1 MKLLVQII
9 NYLLS
14 YILVGIFYAL
24 YSYFFDLLFFQ
35 IDYGSIKEYKASPFE
50 YLVFF
55 YVGYSFLA
63 LPGFVFYDI
72 IMSGFNQKINRMI
85 AGFTFGLLIGLLI
98 NRGGYSYYIGD
109 LRGIK
114 SGITLA
120 MTGLSFE
127 LIRDIFSKK
136 DIKSPGSL

>member
-1 MKLLVQII
+1 M
-9 NYLLS
+9 
-14 YILVGIFYAL
+14 GIFYAL

-35 IDYGSIKEYKASPFE
+35 IDYGSIDEYKASPLE

-55 YVGYSFLA
+55 YVAYIFLA
-63 LPGFVFYDI
+63 LPVFVFYNLI
-72 IMSGFNQKINRMI
+72 IKGSIDNKKQRIIIGFI
-85 AGFTFGLLIGLLI
+85 FGLLVGLFI

-127 LIRDIFSKK
+127 LIRDIISKK
-136 DIKSPGSL
+136 